1 MIQNLVGLC
10 LVCLIKLGH
19 SFGRDAINIINDAE
33 ARGLIQPG
41 GTIVEAT
48 SGNTGMGLAL
58 VAAPPARADV
68 LEVPPATTKMGGL
81 LEKYAD
87 VNRGFRLLK
96 PTTWNQFDGEP
107 GAYDVRWVDVVA
119 PAESVT
125 LSTSTYGAG
134 QSIEDLAAVD
144 KLGAKL
150 ANARGT
156 LTGARAR
163 RSDSILFYDY
173 SFARVAI
180 TTTTRATAT
189 NVASTRDYDNLLV
202 RLRQRR
208 LLLLQ
213 LYTASTTKATTTY
226 CRRPTTTTTATTTAT
241 STTTTTT
248 ATTSYNNNDDDDDYC
263 YDYYYDD
270 YYYYCYYYYY

>member
-1 MIQNLVGLC
+1 MRAERLLAGVLATAAALSPTATRRQLAGGL
-10 LVCLIKLGH
+10 
-19 SFGRDAINIINDAE
+19 A
-33 ARGLIQPG
+33 G
-41 GTIVEAT
+41 G
-48 SGNTGMGLAL
+48 GLAL
-58 VAAPPARADV
+58 VAPPALADDV
-68 LEVPPATTKMGGL
+68 LEIPPATTKMGGL

-163 RSDSILFYDY
+163 RSADILFYDY
-173 SFARVAI
+173 SFSGEGCRELLTMCVHKG
-180 TTTTRATAT
+180 RLWQLTAKAPEASWGKREALYL
-189 NVASTRDYDNLLV
+189 NVVGSFVPKL
-202 RLRQRR
+202 
-208 LLLLQ
+208 
-213 LYTASTTKATTTY
+213 
-226 CRRPTTTTTATTTAT
+226 
-241 STTTTTT
+241 
-248 ATTSYNNNDDDDDYC
+248 
-263 YDYYYDD
+263 
-270 YYYYCYYYYY
+270 

>member
-1 MIQNLVGLC
+1 MRAERLLAGVLATAAALSPTATRRQLAGGL
-10 LVCLIKLGH
+10 
-19 SFGRDAINIINDAE
+19 A
-33 ARGLIQPG
+33 G
-41 GTIVEAT
+41 G
-48 SGNTGMGLAL
+48 GLAL
-58 VAAPPARADV
+58 VAPPALAADV
-68 LEVPPATTKMGGL
+68 LEIPPATTKMGGL

-125 LSTSTYGAG
+125 LSTSSYNAG

-144 KLGAKL
+144 RLGAKL

-173 SFARVAI
+173 SFSGEGRRELLTMCVHKG
-180 TTTTRATAT
+180 RLWQLTAKAPEASWGKREALYL
-189 NVASTRDYDNLLV
+189 NVVGSFVPKL
-202 RLRQRR
+202 
-208 LLLLQ
+208 
-213 LYTASTTKATTTY
+213 
-226 CRRPTTTTTATTTAT
+226 
-241 STTTTTT
+241 
-248 ATTSYNNNDDDDDYC
+248 
-263 YDYYYDD
+263 
-270 YYYYCYYYYY
+270 

>member
-1 MIQNLVGLC
+1 MRAARLLAGVLATAAALNPGATTRRQLAGGL
-10 LVCLIKLGH
+10 
-19 SFGRDAINIINDAE
+19 A
-33 ARGLIQPG
+33 G
-41 GTIVEAT
+41 G
-48 SGNTGMGLAL
+48 GLAL
-58 VAAPPARADV
+58 VAPPALAADV
-68 LEVPPATTKMGGL
+68 LEIPPATTKMGGL

-125 LSTSTYGAG
+125 LSTSSYNAG

-163 RSDSILFYDY
+163 RS
-173 SFARVAI
+173 
-180 TTTTRATAT
+180 
-189 NVASTRDYDNLLV
+189 
-202 RLRQRR
+202 
-208 LLLLQ
+208 
-213 LYTASTTKATTTY
+213 
-226 CRRPTTTTTATTTAT
+226 
-241 STTTTTT
+241 
-248 ATTSYNNNDDDDDYC
+248 
-263 YDYYYDD
+263 
-270 YYYYCYYYYY
+270 

>member
-1 MIQNLVGLC
+1 MRAERLLAGVLATAAALSPTATRRQLAGGL
-10 LVCLIKLGH
+10 
-19 SFGRDAINIINDAE
+19 A
-33 ARGLIQPG
+33 G
-41 GTIVEAT
+41 G
-48 SGNTGMGLAL
+48 GLAL
-58 VAAPPARADV
+58 VAPPAFAADV
-68 LEVPPATTKMGGL
+68 LEIPPATTKMGGL

-150 ANARGT
+150 AGARGT

-173 SFARVAI
+173 SFAGEGRRELLTMCVHKGRLWQLAAKAPESSWGK
-180 TTTTRATAT
+180 REALYL
-189 NVASTRDYDNLLV
+189 NVVGSFVPKL
-202 RLRQRR
+202 
-208 LLLLQ
+208 
-213 LYTASTTKATTTY
+213 
-226 CRRPTTTTTATTTAT
+226 
-241 STTTTTT
+241 
-248 ATTSYNNNDDDDDYC
+248 
-263 YDYYYDD
+263 
-270 YYYYCYYYYY
+270 

>member
-1 MIQNLVGLC
+1 MRAERLLAGVLATAAALSPTATRRQLAGGL
-10 LVCLIKLGH
+10 
-19 SFGRDAINIINDAE
+19 A
-33 ARGLIQPG
+33 G
-41 GTIVEAT
+41 G
-48 SGNTGMGLAL
+48 GLAL
-58 VAAPPARADV
+58 VAPPALAADV
-68 LEVPPATTKMGGL
+68 LEIPPATTKMGGL

-173 SFARVAI
+173 SFSGEGRRELLTMCVHKG
-180 TTTTRATAT
+180 RLWQLTAKAPEASWGKREALYL
-189 NVASTRDYDNLLV
+189 NVVGSFVPKL
-202 RLRQRR
+202 
-208 LLLLQ
+208 
-213 LYTASTTKATTTY
+213 
-226 CRRPTTTTTATTTAT
+226 
-241 STTTTTT
+241 
-248 ATTSYNNNDDDDDYC
+248 
-263 YDYYYDD
+263 
-270 YYYYCYYYYY
+270 

>member
-1 MIQNLVGLC
+1 MRAERLLAGVLATAAALSPTATRRQLAGGL
-10 LVCLIKLGH
+10 
-19 SFGRDAINIINDAE
+19 A
-33 ARGLIQPG
+33 G
-41 GTIVEAT
+41 G
-48 SGNTGMGLAL
+48 GLAL
-58 VAAPPARADV
+58 VAPPALAADV
-68 LEVPPATTKMGGL
+68 LEIPPATTKMGGL

-150 ANARGT
+150 AAARGT

-173 SFARVAI
+173 SFAGEGRRELLTMCVHKGRLWQLAAKAPEASWGK
-180 TTTTRATAT
+180 REALYL
-189 NVASTRDYDNLLV
+189 NVVGSFVPKL
-202 RLRQRR
+202 
-208 LLLLQ
+208 
-213 LYTASTTKATTTY
+213 
-226 CRRPTTTTTATTTAT
+226 
-241 STTTTTT
+241 
-248 ATTSYNNNDDDDDYC
+248 
-263 YDYYYDD
+263 
-270 YYYYCYYYYY
+270 